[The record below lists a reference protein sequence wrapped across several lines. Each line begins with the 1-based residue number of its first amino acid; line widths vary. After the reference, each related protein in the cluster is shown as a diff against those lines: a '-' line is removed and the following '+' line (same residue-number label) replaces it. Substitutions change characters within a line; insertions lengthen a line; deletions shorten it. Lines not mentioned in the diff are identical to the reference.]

1 MEINIKELVKQ
12 TKEIR
17 VLYVEDEESVREQTT
32 MILGM
37 IFDHVD
43 VAFDGEDGWQKYQNS
58 SYDIVFTDISM
69 PRMNGLELS
78 KKIKAEDT
86 FQMIVI
92 ISAYNTADYLLEAIE
107 IGVDGFILKPIK
119 IDKIVL
125 TIKKLVDS
133 ILSKQIMHSYRE
145 NLEKEVIEKTRIIQE
160 QAVTDSL
167 TGLQNRFALNKYLE
181 NIKEAHILI
190 IINIDNFDSINTVY
204 GYENGNFVISSLAN
218 ILSKNMLKKASL
230 YYLGHDEFGIL
241 CDGSCGKDAVESYA
255 KELQSLMQQ
264 STIILN
270 GNSLKGTV
278 TIAIAIGDENLF
290 KHAHMALKEGKK
302 EGKNRIKFYDKNLKI
317 EKLQSRI
324 QEFSPIL
331 RNAIDLDNIVPYF
344 QPIVDNKTKEI
355 HKYECLARIV
365 CDDEVFSPFYF
376 IDIAEMIGLL
386 PEITRVII
394 DKAFQKFQNNRHTF
408 SINITEIDLN
418 DNYLKE
424 YFLEK
429 LQEYS
434 IDPSRVILEVL
445 EGISTTG
452 VEESLKQLNTLR
464 ELGFS
469 IAIDDFGAQNSN
481 FERVNAMK
489 VDFIK
494 IDGGFVKNIATDE
507 KSYAIV
513 KSITEF
519 SKSIGAKVIAEYV
532 HNQEVQNLVEKLD
545 IEYSQGYYF
554 SEPKPELVDEDI
566 YL

>member
-1 MEINIKELVKQ
+1 MDINIKELAEQ

-17 VLYVEDEESVREQTT
+17 VLYVEDEESVREQTM

-37 IFDHVD
+37 LFHHTD
-43 VAFDGEDGWQKYQNS
+43 VAFDGEDAWQKYQNS
-58 SYDIVFTDISM
+58 SYDIIFSDISM
-69 PRMNGLELS
+69 PRMDGIELS
-78 KKIKAEDT
+78 KHIKEEDP
-86 FQMIVI
+86 FQKIVI
-92 ISAYNTADYLLEAIE
+92 ISAYNTSDYLLETIE

-119 IDKIVL
+119 MDKIVL

-133 ILSKQIMHSYRE
+133 ILSKKIMHSYRE
-145 NLEKEVIEKTRIIQE
+145 NLEREVIEKTRIIQE

-167 TGLQNRFALNKYLE
+167 TGLQNRFSLNRYLQ
-181 NIKEAHILI
+181 NIKEDHILC

-204 GYENGNFVISSLAN
+204 GYENGNFVIASLAN
-218 ILSKNMLKKASL
+218 TLSKNLLKKASL

-241 CDGSCGKDAVESYA
+241 CDDSYGKDTVESYA
-255 KELQSLMQQ
+255 KELQSLLFQ

-270 GNSLKGTV
+270 GNPLKGTV
-278 TIAIAIGDENLF
+278 TIAIATGNKNLF
-290 KHAHMALKEGKK
+290 KHAHMALKEAKI

-331 RNAIDLDNIVPYF
+331 RDAIESDNIVPYF
-344 QPIVDNKTKEI
+344 QPIVDNRTKEVY
-355 HKYECLARIV
+355 KYECLARIV
-365 CDDEVFSPFYF
+365 CGREVHTPFSF
-376 IDIAEMIGLL
+376 IDIAELIGLL
-386 PEITRVII
+386 PDITRMII
-394 DKAFQKFQNNRHTF
+394 DKSFQKFQNNEYSF
-408 SINITEIDLN
+408 SLNITEIDLN

-452 VEESLKQLNTLR
+452 VEESLKQLNALR

-519 SKSIGAKVIAEYV
+519 SKSIGAKVIAEHV
-532 HNQEVQNLVEKLD
+532 HNQEVQNLVEELD
-545 IEYSQGYYF
+545 IEFSQGYHF
-554 SEPKPELVDEDI
+554 AEPQLELLDEV
-566 YL
+566 